1 MFAVIKEVP
10 EVPESGISRATTGRL
25 PEYLTYVKNLPRDVR
40 FVSSTAIAKALELG
54 EVQVR
59 KDLSAVC
66 GKGKPKIG
74 YDRDVL
80 LSSLETALDTHSGCE
95 AVIVGAG
102 KLGKAL
108 LGFNGFFDYGIT
120 IRKAFDIA
128 PDKGSPD
135 ILPISELQ
143 SYCSLHQT
151 EIGIICVPPEAAQN
165 AADLLVK
172 SGVSAI
178 WCFAPVRLR
187 LPENVQVQYE
197 NLALSLAHLH
207 QKVKSIH

>member
-1 MFAVIKEVP
+1 MSG
-10 EVPESGISRATTGRL
+10 SGISRATTGRL
-25 PEYLTYVKNLPRDVR
+25 PEYLTYVKSLPRDIR
-40 FVSSTAIAKALELG
+40 FVSATAIAKGLELG

-80 LSSLETALDTHSGCE
+80 LYSLESALDTRSGCE

-108 LGFNGFFDYGIT
+108 LGFGGFSDYGIS
-120 IRKAFDIA
+120 IGKAFDIRN
-128 PDKGSPD
+128 DEGSPD
-135 ILPISELQ
+135 VLPIEELPA
-143 SYCSLHQT
+143 YCSLHQIG
-151 EIGIICVPPEAAQN
+151 IGIICVPPDAAQE

-172 SGVSAI
+172 SGVRAI
-178 WCFAPVRLR
+178 WCFATVSLK
-187 LPENVQVQYE
+187 LPETVKVQYE

>member
-1 MFAVIKEVP
+1 MPV
-10 EVPESGISRATTGRL
+10 SGISRATTGRL
-25 PEYLTYVKNLPRDVR
+25 PEYLTYVKSLPNDIR
-40 FVSSTAIAKALELG
+40 FVSSTAIAKGLELG

-66 GKGKPKIG
+66 GKGKPKVG
-74 YDRDVL
+74 YDRDEL
-80 LSSLETALDTHSGCE
+80 LSSLETALDTRSGCE

-108 LGFNGFFDYGIT
+108 LGFGGFSDYGII
-120 IRKAFDIA
+120 IRKAFDIN
-128 PDKGSPD
+128 PDAGSPD
-135 ILPISELQ
+135 ILPIDDLP

-151 EIGIICVPPEAAQN
+151 EIGIICVPPEAAQD
-165 AADLLVK
+165 AADMLVR
-172 SGVSAI
+172 SGISAI

-187 LPENVQVQYE
+187 LPDSVKVQYE

>member
-1 MFAVIKEVP
+1 MPV
-10 EVPESGISRATTGRL
+10 SGISRATTGRL
-25 PEYLTYVKNLPRDVR
+25 PEYLTYVKSLPNDIR
-40 FVSSTAIAKALELG
+40 FVSSTAIAKGLELG

-59 KDLSAVC
+59 KDLSTVC
-66 GKGKPKIG
+66 GKGKPKVG
-74 YDRDVL
+74 YDRYEL
-80 LSSLETALDTHSGCE
+80 LSSLETALDTRSGCE

-108 LGFNGFFDYGIT
+108 LGFGGFSDYGII
-120 IRKAFDIA
+120 IRKAFDIS
-128 PDKGSPD
+128 PDAGSPD
-135 ILPISELQ
+135 ILPIDDLP

-151 EIGIICVPPEAAQN
+151 EIGIICVPPEAAQD
-165 AADLLVK
+165 AADMLVR
-172 SGVSAI
+172 SGISAI

-187 LPENVQVQYE
+187 LPDSVKVQYE

>member
-1 MFAVIKEVP
+1 MPV
-10 EVPESGISRATTGRL
+10 SGISRATTGRL
-25 PEYLTYVKNLPRDVR
+25 PEYLTYVKSLPNDIR
-40 FVSSTAIAKALELG
+40 FVSSTAIAKGLELG

-66 GKGKPKIG
+66 GKGKPKVG
-74 YDRDVL
+74 YDRDEL
-80 LSSLETALDTHSGCE
+80 LSSLETALDTRSGCE

-108 LGFNGFFDYGIT
+108 LGFGGFSDYGII
-120 IRKAFDIA
+120 IRKAFDIN
-128 PDKGSPD
+128 PDAGSPD
-135 ILPISELQ
+135 ILPINDLP

-151 EIGIICVPPEAAQN
+151 EIGIICVPPEAAQD
-165 AADLLVK
+165 AADMLVR
-172 SGVSAI
+172 SGISAI

-187 LPENVQVQYE
+187 LPDSVEVQYE

>member
-1 MFAVIKEVP
+1 MPV
-10 EVPESGISRATTGRL
+10 SGISRATTGRL
-25 PEYLTYVKNLPRDVR
+25 PEYLTYVKSLPNDIR
-40 FVSSTAIAKALELG
+40 FVSSTAIAKGLELG

-66 GKGKPKIG
+66 GKGKPKVG
-74 YDRDVL
+74 YDRDEL
-80 LSSLETALDTHSGCE
+80 LSSLETALDTRSGCE

-108 LGFNGFFDYGIT
+108 LGFGGFSDYGII
-120 IRKAFDIA
+120 IRKAFDIS
-128 PDKGSPD
+128 PDAGSTD
-135 ILPISELQ
+135 ILPIDDLP

-151 EIGIICVPPEAAQN
+151 EIGIICVPPEAAQD
-165 AADLLVK
+165 AADMLVR
-172 SGVSAI
+172 SGISAI

-187 LPENVQVQYE
+187 LPDSVKVQYE

>member
-1 MFAVIKEVP
+1 MPV
-10 EVPESGISRATTGRL
+10 SGISRATTGRL
-25 PEYLTYVKNLPRDVR
+25 PEYLTYVKSLPNDIR
-40 FVSSTAIAKALELG
+40 FVSSTAIAKGLELG

-66 GKGKPKIG
+66 GKGKPKVG
-74 YDRDVL
+74 YDRDEL
-80 LSSLETALDTHSGCE
+80 LSSLETALDTRSGCE

-108 LGFNGFFDYGIT
+108 LGFGGFSDYGII
-120 IRKAFDIA
+120 IRKAFDIN
-128 PDKGSPD
+128 PDAGSPD
-135 ILPISELQ
+135 ILPINDLP

-151 EIGIICVPPEAAQN
+151 EIGIICVPPEAAQD
-165 AADLLVK
+165 AADMLVR
-172 SGVSAI
+172 SGISAI

-187 LPENVQVQYE
+187 IPDSVEVQYE

>member
-1 MFAVIKEVP
+1 MPV
-10 EVPESGISRATTGRL
+10 SGISRATTGRL
-25 PEYLTYVKNLPRDVR
+25 PDYLTYVKSLPKDIR
-40 FVSSTAIAKALELG
+40 FVSSTSIAKGLELG

-59 KDLSAVC
+59 KDLSTVC
-66 GKGKPKIG
+66 GKGKPKVG
-74 YDRDVL
+74 YDRNEL

-108 LGFNGFFDYGIT
+108 LGFGGFFDYGIV
-120 IRKAFDIA
+120 IRKAFDIS
-128 PDKGSPD
+128 PDDDSPD
-135 ILPISELQ
+135 ILPMDELQ

-151 EIGIICVPPEAAQN
+151 EIGIICVPPEAAQD
-165 AADLLVK
+165 AADMLVR

-187 LPENVQVQYE
+187 LPDSVKVQYE

>member
-1 MFAVIKEVP
+1 MPVL
-10 EVPESGISRATTGRL
+10 GISRATTGRL
-25 PEYLTYVKNLPRDVR
+25 PEYLTYVKSLPNDIR
-40 FVSSTAIAKALELG
+40 FVSSTAIAKGLELG

-66 GKGKPKIG
+66 GKGKPKVG
-74 YDRDVL
+74 YDRDEL
-80 LSSLETALDTHSGCE
+80 LSSLETALDTRSGCE

-108 LGFNGFFDYGIT
+108 LGFGGFSDYGII
-120 IRKAFDIA
+120 IRKAFDIN
-128 PDKGSPD
+128 PDTGSPD
-135 ILPISELQ
+135 ILPIDALP

-151 EIGIICVPPEAAQN
+151 EIGIICVPPEAAQD
-165 AADLLVK
+165 AADMLVR
-172 SGVSAI
+172 SGISAI

-187 LPENVQVQYE
+187 LPDSVKVQYE